1 MRFSIIIN
9 GCPQGF
15 FASSRG
21 LRQGDPLSSLLFV
34 LVMETLSR
42 LMDRAI
48 GGGYISGFSVGPAD
62 RTPMMI
68 SHLLFADDT
77 LLFCNADQHQL
88 EYLHAVFSWFEA
100 VLGLKINL
108 SKSEMV
114 HVGNVPHIRDLV
126 EILSCKV
133 SALPMTY
140 LGLPLGAR
148 FNSVSIWDPIL
159 EKMERRL
166 AGWKRLY
173 LSKGG
178 KLTLLKSTLS
188 NLPTYFLSLFHLPAG
203 VAAKIERIQRNFL
216 WSGWGD
222 SHSVHLVKW
231 NIICD
236 PIQNEGLGVKN
247 LRRFNQALLGKWLWR
262 DRTDWEALWR
272 QIVEAKYGEMWGGW
286 CSDVGKGPYGVSLW
300 KYIRRGWDHLFPFL
314 SFKVGNEE
322 KVWFW
327 HDIWCGDRS
336 LRVVYPGLFSIAGN
350 RDASVANLMSYK
362 NGVLHWELTFAC
374 NVHDWEMNSM
384 NSLMELIYF
393 ANVVGNGVDTLCW
406 QQKSK
411 GGFTMKSFYQSLSPS
426 PSRMFPWKGVW
437 KPKVPPRVAF
447 FLWVTVLGKILTA
460 ENLRKR
466 NIIIVSW
473 CCMCKTNGESIDH
486 LFIHCPVARE
496 LWNAV
501 FCTFGVLWVMS

>member
-1 MRFSIIIN
+1 MKDFRPISLVGGVYKIVSKVLANRLKSVLPKLISTSQNAFIQDRQILDSVLIANEVLDSRLKQGQPGVLCKLGIEKAYDHISLDFLLYLLRRCGFLGQWCNWIQFYIFTVRFSIIIN

-166 AGWKRLY
+166 VGWKRLY

-188 NLPTYFLSLFHLPAG
+188 NLPTYFLSLFHLSAG

-231 NIICD
+231 NIICN
-236 PIQNEGLGVKN
+236 PIQNGGLGVKN

-262 DRTDWEALWR
+262 YGTDREALWW
-272 QIVEAKYGEMWGGW
+272 QVVEAKYSGMWGGW
-286 CSDVGKGPYGVSLW
+286 CSDIGRGPYGVSLW
-300 KYIRRGWDHLFPFL
+300 KFIRQGDGIISSLFFL
-314 SFKVGNEE
+314 SK
-322 KVWFW
+322 
-327 HDIWCGDRS
+327 
-336 LRVVYPGLFSIAGN
+336 
-350 RDASVANLMSYK
+350 
-362 NGVLHWELTFAC
+362 
-374 NVHDWEMNSM
+374 WEMERGCGFG
-384 NSLMELIYF
+384 LM
-393 ANVVGNGVDTLCW
+393 
-406 QQKSK
+406 
-411 GGFTMKSFYQSLSPS
+411 
-426 PSRMFPWKGVW
+426 
-437 KPKVPPRVAF
+437 
-447 FLWVTVLGKILTA
+447 
-460 ENLRKR
+460 
-466 NIIIVSW
+466 
-473 CCMCKTNGESIDH
+473 
-486 LFIHCPVARE
+486 
-496 LWNAV
+496 
-501 FCTFGVLWVMS
+501 FGVVIGL